1 MAIIQ
6 NACIFGFAGLTQ
18 PSQWQA
24 ANALYVTGN
33 IGQSSLLLMDNVLIT
48 ARNLLQVFYHAA
60 FPAMVRDLPK
70 MIESE
75 KQVLR
80 GEKTYVPLHTELTLA
95 RKPTQWMIC

>member
-33 IGQSSLLLMDNVLIT
+33 IGTFSSILYHVLMT

-80 GEKTYVPLHTELTLA
+80 GEKTCVFIGKLS
-95 RKPTQWMIC
+95 

>member
-33 IGQSSLLLMDNVLIT
+33 IGTSSLNI
-48 ARNLLQVFYHAA
+48 
-60 FPAMVRDLPK
+60 
-70 MIESE
+70 
-75 KQVLR
+75 
-80 GEKTYVPLHTELTLA
+80 HTS
-95 RKPTQWMIC
+95 C

>member
-33 IGQSSLLLMDNVLIT
+33 IGKSSFSLLHQRLMT
-48 ARNLLQVFYHAA
+48 ARNHLQVFYHAA

-80 GEKTYVPLHTELTLA
+80 GEKTYVLWSEMT
-95 RKPTQWMIC
+95 

>member
-33 IGQSSLLLMDNVLIT
+33 IGTSPLLLDHVLMI

-80 GEKTYVPLHTELTLA
+80 GEKT
-95 RKPTQWMIC
+95 